1 MNGCVSKGK
10 KMFSLL
16 LAVLVCATVLFGNT
30 TTAKAAEPE
39 YDTLLDETGA
49 AEAGVEQT
57 YNFTVS
63 KSTNTALVLIVPALV
78 EATVT
83 VCDSVGTALD
93 TFTIL
98 SSQWYAYQEGLYYQ
112 GVDYSNMAAGD
123 YTLKITFNEATQYV
137 VNFAAE
143 KINPTLNQK
152 SATVTVGFKVTLK
165 VDNTSSKVTWSS
177 SKKDV
182 ATVNSKGVVTDK
194 SAGTTTITAKV
205 DGQKLT
211 CKVKVKDNKFTETKR
226 SVSDVYYGR
235 GALQVYKAVYEK
247 NGDLTIKCRF
257 INNSG
262 YKVSSLKDL
271 KIVMKDANGKK
282 IGTYSAKTKKMSVPT
297 GSTKDFNVT
306 IKKDKLKNKKADLR
320 NATYSSEGDYQYTVY
335 Y

>member
-177 SKKDV
+177 S
-182 ATVNSKGVVTDK
+182 
-194 SAGTTTITAKV
+194 
-205 DGQKLT
+205 
-211 CKVKVKDNKFTETKR
+211 
-226 SVSDVYYGR
+226 
-235 GALQVYKAVYEK
+235 
-247 NGDLTIKCRF
+247 
-257 INNSG
+257 
-262 YKVSSLKDL
+262 
-271 KIVMKDANGKK
+271 
-282 IGTYSAKTKKMSVPT
+282 
-297 GSTKDFNVT
+297 
-306 IKKDKLKNKKADLR
+306 
-320 NATYSSEGDYQYTVY
+320 
-335 Y
+335 

>member
-1 MNGCVSKGK
+1 M
-10 KMFSLL
+10 
-16 LAVLVCATVLFGNT
+16 
-30 TTAKAAEPE
+30 
-39 YDTLLDETGA
+39 
-49 AEAGVEQT
+49 
-57 YNFTVS
+57 
-63 KSTNTALVLIVPALV
+63 
-78 EATVT
+78 
-83 VCDSVGTALD
+83 D

-182 ATVNSKGVVTDK
+182 ATVNSKGVVTGK

-282 IGTYSAKTKKMSVPT
+282 IGT
-297 GSTKDFNVT
+297 
-306 IKKDKLKNKKADLR
+306 
-320 NATYSSEGDYQYTVY
+320 
-335 Y
+335 